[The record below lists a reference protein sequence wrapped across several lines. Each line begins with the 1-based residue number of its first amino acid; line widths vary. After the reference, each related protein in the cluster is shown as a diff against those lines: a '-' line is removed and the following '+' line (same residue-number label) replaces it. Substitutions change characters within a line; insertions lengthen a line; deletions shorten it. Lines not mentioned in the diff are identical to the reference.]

1 VAEPTVSFGDR
12 VRIAADP
19 ASESAGFAGRPGVVY
34 GWTTPSV
41 SGVEVIG
48 DVDGD
53 FAYNIGFEEE
63 GVDAWF
69 APALVE
75 LVDHFP
81 GLEIT
86 IGDKQLV
93 RDESGEWH
101 EPKRRF
107 GRRKK

>member
-1 VAEPTVSFGDR
+1 
-12 VRIAADP
+12 VRIAVDP
-19 ASESAGFAGRPGVVY
+19 ATESAGYAGRTGVVY

-48 DVDGD
+48 DADTD
-53 FAYNIGFEEE
+53 FAYNVGFEEQ

-69 APALVE
+69 VPAFVQ
-75 LVDHFP
+75 LVDHSP

-93 RDESGEWH
+93 RDESGEWR

-107 GRRKK
+107 GWRKK